1 MDPLVDG
8 LVVVDKPAGW
18 TSHDVVAKLR
28 RVFSIRRVGHAGTL
42 DPDATGVLL
51 VGVGRVTRLLRF
63 LTDTTK
69 VYEGGINFGV
79 ATDTLDAAGQETDR
93 RPMPGLTAEAV
104 AEASGRFVGEIDQVP
119 PMVSAVKVDGRRL
132 YELARRGETVER
144 APRRV
149 RIDSIDVEGF
159 SAGDFPTAT
168 VRVSC
173 GSGTYIRSLADDL
186 GTALG
191 GCAHLAWLRRLAVGP
206 FGIEEAHPLPEVE
219 ETGVEVLLPPL
230 EAVRHLERVA
240 VDADLAHGVRHG
252 AVFPVATLC
261 PGEAHDPVAIVGPE
275 GELLAVYERRQAA
288 ARPLVVLSTGTPRT
302 PGSGA

>member
-1 MDPLVDG
+1 MDG
-8 LVVVDKPAGW
+8 LVVVDKPAGC
-18 TSHDVVAKLR
+18 TSHDVVAQLR

-51 VGVGRVTRLLRF
+51 VGVGRATRLLRF

-69 VYEGGINFGV
+69 VYEGGISFGV
-79 ATDTLDAAGQETDR
+79 ATDTLDAAGRETAR
-93 RPMPGLTAEAV
+93 SPMPGLTAGALVEATR
-104 AEASGRFVGEIDQVP
+104 RFVGEIDQVP

-132 YELARRGETVER
+132 HELARRGEEVARE
-144 APRRV
+144 ARRV

-159 SAGDFPTAT
+159 SAGDFPSAT

-206 FGIEEAHPLPEVE
+206 FGIDDAHPLEEVAAR
-219 ETGVEVLLPPL
+219 GGALILAPV
-230 EAVRHLERVA
+230 EAVRHLEQVT
-240 VDADLAHGVRHG
+240 VGSDLAQGVRHG
-252 AVFPVATLC
+252 TVFPVATLC
-261 PGEAHDPVAIVGPE
+261 PGATGEPVAIIGPDAD
-275 GELLAVYERRQAA
+275 LLAVYERGRTS
-288 ARPLVVLSTGTPRT
+288 ARPLVVLS
-302 PGSGA
+302 